1 MERESLDSKIVMDDG
16 PNTEVLARRIGR
28 PCSSIRTGTSTS
40 AMRADHRGAPRRVA
54 GAAPRQTTTL
64 MLRKMRARA
73 RVEGLN
79 PDLWAD
85 DDYAIVDPDINKR
98 VGRIYP
104 EMILG
109 EPKWLWFLQTE
120 PAPPTNSGKADT
132 LEEAKAAFKR
142 RYAEVKGRA

>member
-1 MERESLDSKIVMDDG
+1 MTLDDNGTPGKKPPAPSVS
-16 PNTEVLARRIGR
+16 R
-28 PCSSIRTGTSTS
+28 PP
-40 AMRADHRGAPRRVA
+40 M
-54 GAAPRQTTTL
+54 TL
-64 MLRKMRARA
+64 LLRKMRAQA

-79 PDLWAD
+79 PDIWAD

-104 EMILG
+104 EIILG

-120 PAPPTNSGKADT
+120 PAPPPNSGKADS

-142 RYAEVKGRA
+142 RYAEVEGRT